1 MNQKFKDCL
10 LEVYHAEQVGE
21 IIFES
26 MVKNAKNKD
35 ELFIFGS
42 MLQLETEAK
51 VIMRPTLVK
60 LDLSIEENPV
70 SRNQGLQIGDSFKN
84 IPFQELIRNIAK
96 SVKNIYL
103 PQYEELETLVTE
115 EDWECYRLAKFMGD
129 HERALLLASE
139 NIINQLDK
147 PMTPV
152 TDILR
157 FPILN

>member
-1 MNQKFKDCL
+1 
-10 LEVYHAEQVGE
+10 
-21 IIFES
+21 
-26 MVKNAKNKD
+26 
-35 ELFIFGS
+35 
-42 MLQLETEAK
+42 
-51 VIMRPTLVK
+51 MRPTLVK
-60 LDLSIEENPV
+60 LDLSIEENPI

-84 IPFQELIRNIAK
+84 IPFQELIQNIAT

-115 EDWECYRLAKFMGD
+115 EDGDCYRLAKFMGD

-139 NIINQLDK
+139 NIINQVDK

>member
-1 MNQKFKDCL
+1 MNHKFKDCL
-10 LEVYHAEQVGE
+10 LEVYHAEQAGE

-26 MVKNAKNKD
+26 MVKNAQNKD

-84 IPFQELIRNIAK
+84 IPFQELIQNIAT

-115 EDWECYRLAKFMGD
+115 EDGDCYRLAKFMGD

>member
-1 MNQKFKDCL
+1 L
-10 LEVYHAEQVGE
+10 LEVYHAEQAGE

-139 NIINQLDK
+139 NIINQVDK

>member
-10 LEVYHAEQVGE
+10 LEVYHAEQAGE

-60 LDLSIEENPV
+60 LDLSIEENPI
-70 SRNQGLQIGDSFKN
+70 SRNQGLQVGDSFKN

-115 EDWECYRLAKFMGD
+115 EGGDCYRLAKFMGD